1 MDSIYF
7 LLIFAICI
15 LVALGF
21 GLEIS
26 KKIDEFVLYVLFWF
40 LYIITIITFINIILV
55 SKYYLS
61 MRNKSGPPGLVGVQG
76 EQGDRGESGKCDT
89 GCRDSI
95 CLNALSELL
104 TTEIKKN
111 NNGVNINLNNIYIKS
126 KIKQI
131 CESDEFKQLAPYN
144 GPINLINY
152 LKDIWKIWIKLL
164 YDSGGKL
171 YFETIGAEDQF
182 DWLSKN
188 PFDEIK
194 KYDVFY
200 WGMGKQYRPQISEKC
215 YNSNDG
221 NKPINDNDESIIQVA
236 KTTFYDKISTS
247 DKSGANDNASF
258 WRAKKFTFKSAVFY
272 PVGDI
277 VIGPYRNG
285 ENTHIEKYIGGIV
298 LTYPSNGPH
307 RESILV
313 SGDVEPPINY
323 ELIWTNY
330 GWNTNS
336 TSSST
341 PNYFWVWRPIAPVNY
356 IALGDVI
363 TVDEN
368 PPLTG
373 DDAPIRCVPINMSIK
388 LPTNRAVLWSSFGSS
403 VDINLLMLGF
413 IPNNTSTSNILQLA
427 TEENAYNLF
436 RGIVG
441 TEPIIPDSDV
451 NAHFYYLDKNKY
463 TTSYLVNNEDGL
475 PDTHIDANKVG
486 RGYIPSKQQDSK
498 YSVSAYL
505 NLKNKP
511 LLTHFK
517 TKTKIYG
524 EVIPNAISN
533 SYTLKYNKL
542 CITYKKVK
550 LTDTIIVK
558 KQCDELD
565 DTQYFSIAFTG
576 NKKNECNLKH
586 YTTKK
591 ILTFK
596 SGKFTLVDSNNNTD
610 IEYTLFIMS

>member
-7 LLIFAICI
+7 LLIFTICI

-111 NNGVNINLNNIYIKS
+111 NNGVNVSLNNIYIKS

-285 ENTHIEKYIGGIV
+285 ENTNSTKYIGGIS
-298 LTYPSNGPH
+298 LAYPSIGPN

-323 ELIWTNY
+323 ELLWTNY

-463 TTSYLVNNEDGL
+463 TTSYLVNKEDGI

-550 LTDTIIVK
+550 LKDTIIVK

>member
-104 TTEIKKN
+104 TTEIKKH

-285 ENTHIEKYIGGIV
+285 ENTNIKKYIGGIS
-298 LTYPSNGPH
+298 LAYPSIGPH

-323 ELIWTNY
+323 ELLWTNY

-517 TKTKIYG
+517 TQTKIDG
-524 EVIPNAISN
+524 EIIPNAISN

-565 DTQYFSIAFTG
+565 ETQYFSIAFTG
-576 NKKNECNLKH
+576 NKKNECNLRH

-596 SGKFTLVDSNNNTD
+596 SGEFTLVDSNNNTD